1 MLCRADSLG
10 VFQVE
15 SRAQMN
21 MLPRLKPRV
30 FYDLVI
36 EVAIVRPGPIQ
47 GDMVHPYLRRRDGI
61 EEVTYP
67 APDPAH
73 GDADELRRVLGK
85 TMGVPIFQE
94 QAMRI
99 AIDAAKFTG
108 DEANELR
115 YAMATFRRRG
125 TIETL
130 EEKMIGRMIERGYEP
145 EFAQRCF
152 DQIKGFGEY
161 GFPESHA
168 ASFSLLVYVSSW
180 IKCHEPAVFCCAL
193 LNAQPMGFYAPAQIV
208 RDAREHGVEVR
219 HVDINKSEWDNTLE
233 PCAGSTGGFAVRLG
247 FRQIKGMAEE
257 AAEMIVEA
265 RGNGYTDV
273 EELHAHAGVPRAVLE
288 RLAGAD
294 AFGSLGIDRRQA
306 LWRVKALP
314 DAVALPLFQAADARD
329 AGPEAEVVLPAMT
342 LSEHVVDDYQS
353 LRLSLK
359 AHPLAFLRD
368 DFARRGIRPTAD
380 LRDLRNGARVMV
392 AGIVIVR
399 QRPGSAKGVVFM
411 TLEDETGIANAVVW
425 PQAMERYRKVVMGSR
440 LVMVKGRIQRHEDI
454 IHVVADHLEDQSVE
468 LLGLSEQGRDL
479 EPALARA
486 DEVKRPGK
494 RSTPVRLAAAGLPDP
509 QIVPTTPARFRPPAA
524 VHSRAP
530 SPIAARPRTQVTR
543 LSLTGDQNQSRVP
556 AKRSA
561 EPVPMN
567 MEGTG
572 RTSSVCLGPGSP
584 EGRPGRET

>member
-1 MLCRADSLG
+1 MLCEADSIG

-21 MLPRLKPRV
+21 FLPRMRPRS

-47 GDMVHPYLRRRDGI
+47 GDMVHPYLRRRDGL
-61 EEVTYP
+61 EEVTFP
-67 APDPAH
+67 APDPEH

-99 AIDAAKFTG
+99 AIDAAKFSG

-115 YAMATFRRRG
+115 HAMATFRRRG

-130 EEKMIGRMIERGYEP
+130 EEKMVGRMVARGYAP
-145 EFAQRCF
+145 EFARRCF

-168 ASFSLLVYVSSW
+168 ASFALLVYVSSW
-180 IKCHEPAVFCCAL
+180 IKCYEPAVFCCAL
-193 LNAQPMGFYAPAQIV
+193 LNSQPMGFYAPAQIV

-219 HVDINKSEWDNTLE
+219 HVDINKSDWDNVIE
-233 PCAGSTGGFAVRLG
+233 PAPGTPGGLAVRIG
-247 FRQIKGMAEE
+247 FRQIKGMSEE
-257 AAEMIVEA
+257 AAEAIVRH
-265 RGNGYTDV
+265 RGAGYDDV
-273 EELHAHAGVPRAVLE
+273 DKLHARAGVPRAVLE
-288 RLAGAD
+288 RLATAD

-314 DAVALPLFQAADARD
+314 DKAALPLFLAAEARE
-329 AGPEAEVVLPAMT
+329 AGREAEVALPAMA
-342 LSEHVVDDYQS
+342 LSEQVVDDYQS

-359 AHPLAFLRD
+359 AHPMAFLRAAC
-368 DFARRGIRPTAD
+368 ARRGVRPTV
-380 LRDLRNGARVMV
+380 DLRNMKNNARVAV

-425 PQAMERYRKVVMGSR
+425 PQAMGRYRKVVMGSR

-454 IHVVADHLEDQSVE
+454 IHVIADRLEDWSPE
-468 LLGLSEQGRDL
+468 LLTLSESAVDL
-479 EPALARA
+479 TPPHAHA
-486 DEVKRPGK
+486 DEVKRPG
-494 RSTPVRLAAAGLPDP
+494 RDP
-509 QIVPTTPARFRPPAA
+509 REREPQPPPAYQLPA
-524 VHSRAP
+524 SG
-530 SPIAARPRTQVTR
+530 AARLPPF
-543 LSLTGDQNQSRVP
+543 N
-556 AKRSA
+556 
-561 EPVPMN
+561 
-567 MEGTG
+567 
-572 RTSSVCLGPGSP
+572 
-584 EGRPGRET
+584 PGRHPRSLRDLVPKSRDFH